1 MTVGRWEGRSQGTFA
16 PLHVL
21 ETQQADG
28 LVTTN
33 STLDLRAI
41 PPGFV
46 IEFAFGFA
54 TDETTVPGAFLDA
67 FTISFVNAADPF
79 QVAVLLT
86 VDPAGLVIAPLTPG
100 GIALDPTAI
109 SLMPVL
115 FPPELPGLSRR
126 WAYQLTTP
134 IPHALQGQLVTVY
147 FDLFDN
153 ANQLNSLA
161 WASQVFAIP
170 EPGAALLMTC
180 GLALWFA
187 RKRRNR
193 SPTP

>member
-1 MTVGRWEGRSQGTFA
+1 M
-16 PLHVL
+16 
-21 ETQQADG
+21 
-28 LVTTN
+28 TTN
-33 STLDLRAI
+33 SALDLRGV
-41 PPGFV
+41 PPEFG

-54 TDETTVPGAFLDA
+54 TDETAVPGAFLDA
-67 FTISFVNAADPF
+67 FTISFVNDADPL

-86 VDPAGLVIAPLTPG
+86 VDPAGIVIAPLTPG
-100 GIALDPTAI
+100 GIVLDPTAM

-115 FPPELPGLSRR
+115 FPPELPALSQR
-126 WAYQLTTP
+126 WAYHVTTP

-170 EPGAALLMTC
+170 EPRAALVVFV

-187 RKRRNR
+187 RKPRNR
-193 SPTP
+193 NRTN